1 MATLRWMRSDHV
13 DIDRLARTMAVGVAM
28 LFDAVT
34 TMRSDGTLPDA
45 RFVDVHYA
53 ELVRDPVA
61 TVRGIYHRTGRAWPD
76 GFETRIVEYLAAK
89 PRAKHGAHRY
99 SVEEFGL
106 DATELAER
114 YRPYVDRFGVEVE
127 T

>member
-1 MATLRWMRSDHV
+1 
-13 DIDRLARTMAVGVAM
+13 M
-28 LFDAVT
+28 LFDAVMS
-34 TMRSDGTLPDA
+34 MRADGTLPDT

-53 ELVRDPVA
+53 ELVRDPAA
-61 TVRGIYHRTGRAWPD
+61 TLRAVYDRTGRAWPD

-106 DATELAER
+106 DRDDLRER
-114 YRPYVDRFGVEVE
+114 YRPYVDRFGVKAELGGG
-127 T
+127 